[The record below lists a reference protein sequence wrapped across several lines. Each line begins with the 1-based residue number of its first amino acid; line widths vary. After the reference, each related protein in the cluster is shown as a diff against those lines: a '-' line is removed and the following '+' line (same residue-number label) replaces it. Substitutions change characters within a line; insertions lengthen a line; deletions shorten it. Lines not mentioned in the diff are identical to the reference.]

1 MAHMLKDLVDYF
13 KLEEINIDNW
23 TFKLYYKVS
32 VVICMAGATIGI
44 ASQYFGDPISC
55 EFQGISSDLAQDYCW
70 IHGSSYIPP
79 QYQAH
84 MKCIVDQYDRQGK
97 RFKSADDAP
106 DTSYYQWVVF
116 VFAFQA
122 AIFYLPFKLWTVLEA
137 NLVASFGTDGK
148 SPVMLSE
155 DAKYD
160 DGVVQEAVI
169 EKFVKYYKA
178 IFHHNS
184 WYFANFVMCEIL
196 NFVLLFAQFQ
206 MTDNFLSKKFRWYG
220 WEAFEYY
227 YYYTEEERRSPEM
240 GLKNPMCR
248 VFPTVTSCNLPNVGA
263 GGGEQVHNGLCVL
276 TQNIINEK
284 IFLILWWWYAI
295 LAPISVAFFFYR
307 ICTIMFDGIRF
318 SLLYKTVRS
327 KYDDDIRKCLEYI
340 LSKGQVG
347 DWFVLYQLCKNCNPY
362 FFREFIRE
370 LAIELRHRPKRSK
383 SRSHSIGNTGTL
395 KKKGGTLPR
404 TGSKESKDSSTLLK
418 TLDEERGEVPTLR
431 PRLLSQSDISSD
443 SDSGQGGKPLIE
455 KEEKGHRL
463 VAMPRKGRSAKARGA
478 GKKAS
483 KKMGQAAYLAD
494 NV

>member
-13 KLEEINIDNW
+13 KIDEINIDNW

-32 VVICMAGATIGI
+32 VVICMTGATIGI

-84 MKCIVDQYDRQGK
+84 MKCITDQYNSVTKEKFD
-97 RFKSADDAP
+97 SADDAP

-116 VFAFQA
+116 VFALQA
-122 AIFYLPFKLWTVLEA
+122 AIFYLPYKLWVLLEG
-137 NLVASFGTDGK
+137 NLIKSFGTDCK

-160 DGVVQEAVI
+160 DGVVQEAIV

-178 IFHHNS
+178 IFHHNN
-184 WYFANFVMCEIL
+184 WYLANYVMCEML
-196 NFVLLFAQFQ
+196 NFALLALQFQ
-206 MTDNFLSKKFRWYG
+206 LTDTFLNKKFRWYG
-220 WEAFEYY
+220 WEAFDYY
-227 YYYTEEERRSPEM
+227 YSYTEEERRSPQL

-263 GGGEQVHNGLCVL
+263 GGGEQIHNGLCVL

-284 IFLILWWWYAI
+284 IFLILWWWYVI
-295 LAPISVAFFFYR
+295 LAPISLVFFFYR
-307 ICTIMFDGIRF
+307 LLTLMFYGVRF
-318 SLLYKTVRS
+318 SLLYKTVRT
-327 KYDDDIRKCLEYI
+327 KYDDDIRRSLEYV
-340 LSKGQVG
+340 LSKGQIG

-370 LAIELRHRPKRSK
+370 LAIELRHRPKK
-383 SRSHSIGNTGTL
+383 SRSRSVGTIQRKGNT
-395 KKKGGTLPR
+395 LPKVAKE
-404 TGSKESKDSSTLLK
+404 SKESSINKAEDIEK
-418 TLDEERGEVPTLR
+418 G
-431 PRLLSQSDISSD
+431 SQHPAHLNTPSDLSSD
-443 SDSGQGGKPLIE
+443 SDSGQGGKPLLE
-455 KEEKGHRL
+455 KEEGGGRLAAIPRQGRVRKSKGPGGKRI
-463 VAMPRKGRSAKARGA
+463 
-478 GKKAS
+478 GKKTQ
-483 KKMGQAAYLAD
+483 QAAFMAD
-494 NV
+494 RV

>member
-1 MAHMLKDLVDYF
+1 
-13 KLEEINIDNW
+13 
-23 TFKLYYKVS
+23 
-32 VVICMAGATIGI
+32 MAGATIGI

-184 WYFANFVMCEIL
+184 WYFANFVMCELL

-227 YYYTEEERRSPEM
+227 YFYSEEERRSPEL

-295 LAPISVAFFFYR
+295 LAPISIAFFFYR
-307 ICTIMFDGIRF
+307 LCTIILTVFGSVCCTRRCGASTTTTSGNVWSTF
-318 SLLYKTVRS
+318 SARVR
-327 KYDDDIRKCLEYI
+327 LE
-340 LSKGQVG
+340 
-347 DWFVLYQLCKNCNPY
+347 
-362 FFREFIRE
+362 
-370 LAIELRHRPKRSK
+370 
-383 SRSHSIGNTGTL
+383 TGL
-395 KKKGGTLPR
+395 
-404 TGSKESKDSSTLLK
+404 SSTNFAR
-418 TLDEERGEVPTLR
+418 TATPTSSGNSSESL
-431 PRLLSQSDISSD
+431 PLSSDIA
-443 SDSGQGGKPLIE
+443 QRE
-455 KEEKGHRL
+455 
-463 VAMPRKGRSAKARGA
+463 
-478 GKKAS
+478 AS
-483 KKMGQAAYLAD
+483 PVHIQLETREP
-494 NV
+494 

>member
-13 KLEEINIDNW
+13 KLDDINIDNW
-23 TFKLYYKVS
+23 VFKLYYKVS
-32 VVICMAGATIGI
+32 VALCMGGASIAI

-84 MKCIVDQYDRQGK
+84 MKCIVDQYNEDTNSK
-97 RFKSADDAP
+97 YESADDAP

-116 VFAFQA
+116 VFALQA
-122 AIFYLPFKLWTVLEA
+122 AIFYLPFKIWSTIEGG
-137 NLVASFGTDGK
+137 LVSSFGTDAK

-160 DGVVQEAVI
+160 DGIVQEAVI
-169 EKFVKYYKA
+169 EKFVKYFKS

-184 WYFANFVMCEIL
+184 WYFAGYVFCELL
-196 NFVLLFAQFQ
+196 NFFFLIIQFQ
-206 MTDNFLSKKFRWYG
+206 ITDNFLNRKFRWYG
-220 WEAFEYY
+220 WEAFQYY
-227 YYYTEEERRSPEM
+227 YNYTEEERRSPEL

-295 LAPISVAFFFYR
+295 LAPISLLFLFFR
-307 ICTIMFDGIRF
+307 LVTIMFDGIRF
-318 SLLYKTVRS
+318 SLLYKSVRS

-340 LSKGQVG
+340 LSKGQIG

-362 FFREFIRE
+362 FYREFIRE
-370 LAIELRHRPKRSK
+370 LAIDLRHRPKRSK
-383 SRSHSIGNTGTL
+383 SRVGSVGNGTL
-395 KKKGGTLPR
+395 KKKGTGTLKR
-404 TGSKESKDSSTLLK
+404 SGSKESKDDSVIKMLHQ
-418 TLDEERGEVPTLR
+418 DEDDRGSV
-431 PRLLSQSDISSD
+431 
-443 SDSGQGGKPLIE
+443 
-455 KEEKGHRL
+455 
-463 VAMPRKGRSAKARGA
+463 
-478 GKKAS
+478 
-483 KKMGQAAYLAD
+483 
-494 NV
+494 